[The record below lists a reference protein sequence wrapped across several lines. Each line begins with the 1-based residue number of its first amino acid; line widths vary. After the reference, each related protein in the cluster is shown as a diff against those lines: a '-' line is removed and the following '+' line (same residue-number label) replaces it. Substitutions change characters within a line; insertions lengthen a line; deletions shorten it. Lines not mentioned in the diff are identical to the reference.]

1 MNEQML
7 VAAVSIK
14 NAIRALEAAVWEAD
28 ESRVLFHLDTALAHT
43 KAAKKHTKMV
53 LERQIRDFE

>member
-14 NAIRALEAAVWEAD
+14 NAIVALEAAVWEAD
-28 ESRVLFHLDTALAHT
+28 ESRVLAHLDTALAHT